1 MCGFCDIQNK
11 EEEKI
16 NLFSEEEIDNYIIG
30 VYAGIYSVKN
40 LDLST
45 YLKVARKLSQGVFSG
60 YSKTL
65 FDVQYGTEDWVM
77 LRALQENVYL
87 FSGAKQYHML
97 KEMSK
102 GLTTGKFVT
111 PYGEFKQYA
120 KTIFEEYNE
129 NYLRAEYNSA
139 IGQARAA
146 SRWQEYEKEA
156 NVFPMLTYQTA
167 GDGRVRP
174 THEILDNISRPVN
187 DKFWDKFYPPNGWN
201 CRCIVIQNGEDTPK
215 TNLKGFIPPDDVP
228 PAFQFN
234 AGKEKIIFSNKHPY
248 FDIAPRDK
256 KNAKQNWGLPLP

>member
-1 MCGFCDIQNK
+1 MCGFCDIENK

-16 NLFSEEEIDNYIIG
+16 NLFSDEEIENYIIG

-77 LRALQENVYL
+77 LRALQENVYI
-87 FSGAKQYHML
+87 FSGAKQYQML

-102 GLTTGKFVT
+102 GLTTGKSVT
-111 PYGEFKQYA
+111 PFNEFKLQA
-120 KTIFEEYNE
+120 KTIFEDYNE

-139 IGQARAA
+139 IGQARTA
-146 SRWQEYEKEA
+146 SRWQEYVKES
-156 NVFPMLTYQTA
+156 NVLPMLTYQTA
-167 GDGRVRP
+167 GDNRVRP
-174 THEILDNISRPVN
+174 THELLDNISRPVN
-187 DKFWDKFYPPNGWN
+187 DPFWDKFMPPNGWN
-201 CRCIVIQNGEDTPK
+201 CRCIVIQNGSDTPK
-215 TNLKGFIPPDDVP
+215 TSLKGFVTPSDVP

-234 AGKEKIIFSNKHPY
+234 AGKDKIVFSKKHPY

-256 KNAKQNWGLPLP
+256 KNAKQNFGMPLP